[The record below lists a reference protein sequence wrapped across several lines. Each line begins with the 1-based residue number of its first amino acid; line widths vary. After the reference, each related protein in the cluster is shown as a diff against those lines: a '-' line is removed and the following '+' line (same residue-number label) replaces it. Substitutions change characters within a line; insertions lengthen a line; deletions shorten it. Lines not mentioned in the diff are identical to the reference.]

1 LTPYGR
7 DGAFS
12 GMTKNTGKGSL
23 RVLKRMIKTGEKHPP
38 NRRREQDLSR
48 IWIRIEG
55 FEAE

>member
-1 LTPYGR
+1 
-7 DGAFS
+7 
-12 GMTKNTGKGSL
+12 MTKNTGKGSL